1 MTSFISFIE
10 NHRPGLQ
17 PHKRG
22 HHRNSSHLNT
32 TSQDMT
38 AHDARQVLSRITIGT
53 AVVGLAAMAYWR
65 FAVRRHTLPC
75 PSWLSWLLENPFMNS
90 VAGAESILDQLDL
103 KPGMKLLDVGCGPG
117 RLTIPAARRVGVNGQ
132 VTALDVQPEMLER
145 VQKKLKAASLTN
157 VNLIHAGIGEG
168 KTEFDTFDR
177 AVLVTVLG
185 EIPDRQA
192 ALAEIY
198 RALKPGGILSVTE
211 VLPDPHYQTPGTVRR
226 LAYAAG
232 FEEQAR
238 FGSFPA
244 FTVQFR
250 KPDANSSHRVKVEG
264 LHNVSKT
271 LLIALYLRAL
281 ESQHPNGLINDPKAV
296 ELVGQLDFD
305 FSKLKN
311 TSLGQ
316 IFPLMRMQESD
327 RRIST
332 FLSQN
337 PEGII
342 VDIGCGLDT
351 RFYRVDNG
359 KATWYELDLPEVMT
373 LRSQLLGESS
383 RRHTIACSVL
393 DFRWMDE
400 IHRLDGQPIL
410 FLAEGVFPYFEQQEV
425 KRLVVALCEQ
435 FPDSELVF
443 DALPPGFVRWMRWHP
458 SLKAANTRLGWGLA
472 QGKEVEQW
480 HSGIQLISEW
490 FYFDQP
496 EPRLRWYRLLKWFK
510 PISRTL
516 IVQYR
521 LGKEV

>member
-1 MTSFISFIE
+1 MTSFIPFVE
-10 NHRPGLQ
+10 NHKSGLQ

-22 HHRNSSHLNT
+22 YHWNSRRFST
-32 TSQDMT
+32 RSQKLPPDE
-38 AHDARQVLSRITIGT
+38 AKQVLSRITIGT
-53 AVVGLAAMAYWR
+53 AVVGLAAMVYWR

-90 VAGAESILDQLDL
+90 VAGAETILDRLDL
-103 KPGMKLLDVGCGPG
+103 KAGMKLLDVGCGPG
-117 RLTIPAARRVGVNGQ
+117 RLTIPAARHVGINGH
-132 VTALDVQPEMLER
+132 VTALDVQPEMLGR
-145 VQKKLKAASLTN
+145 VDKKLQAASLTN
-157 VNLIHAGIGEG
+157 VSLVHAGIGEG
-168 KTEFDTFDR
+168 KTESDTFDR

-211 VLPDPHYQTPGTVRR
+211 VLPDPHYQTASTVRR
-226 LAYAAG
+226 LASAAG
-232 FEEQAR
+232 FEEQSH
-238 FGSFPA
+238 FGGFPA
-244 FTVQFR
+244 FTIQFR
-250 KPDANSSHRVKVEG
+250 KPDVHSSHRVKVEG
-264 LHNVSKT
+264 LNNVSKT

-281 ESQHPNGLINDPKAV
+281 ESRRPNGLIDDPKAA
-296 ELVGQLDFD
+296 ELVNQLDFD
-305 FSKLKN
+305 FSKLKR
-311 TSLGQ
+311 TTMGQ

-332 FLSQN
+332 FLSQH
-337 PEGII
+337 PDGII

-359 KATWYELDLPEVMT
+359 KATWYELDLPEVMAI
-373 LRSQLLGESS
+373 RSQLLGESS
-383 RRHTIACSVL
+383 RRHAIACSAL
-393 DFRWMDE
+393 DFRWMDK
-400 IHRLDGQPIL
+400 IHRSDEQPIL
-410 FLAEGVFPYFEQQEV
+410 FLAEGVFLYFEQQDV
-425 KRLVVALCEQ
+425 KRLVVALCER

-472 QGKEVEQW
+472 QGKELEQW
-480 HSGIQLISEW
+480 HSGIQLMSEW

-496 EPRLRWYRLLKWFK
+496 EPRLRWYRLLKWFR
-510 PISRTL
+510 PISKTL